1 MSVQAPMRR
10 LLPPALL
17 LLAACNAP
25 PAPEF
30 PTEGVA
36 TAETTH
42 LWSSTPT
49 DRRSMAQQV
58 ADQPPLPLT
67 HGALSRERSAE
78 LQARLD
84 VLFGVVQPEIGRLH
98 ADLATALGGLQRPE
112 RLATTDPVLRSW
124 RHARREDYQA
134 AVALFHDEAARRL
147 EGLRD
152 ATLEQAAGLARQLAT
167 ERGPMD
173 AGPTGDPALDEVLRT
188 FAEVVEGAVDLNEL
202 SVQRSQNLE
211 RRVDLFEAFSSFGRA
226 EEASMGGRLHLFVG
240 GDETD
245 GVPRALLAFRV
256 DDGRDP
262 STLRFA
268 QALRH
273 RILRGST
280 VVQDLGWRA
289 APQAGGGTPGHPATE
304 VLDHVLIAPRVEPV
318 IDRGAPAYDQ
328 LRDMRIQCDV
338 QSAVYEGERLLGAV
352 DWRIEFLVSTRG
364 DLTWQLAGGRPVFD
378 PHAAEV
384 QRVVGR

>member
-1 MSVQAPMRR
+1 MNVQAAMRP
-10 LLPPALL
+10 LPLALL

-36 TAETTH
+36 TAESTH
-42 LWSSTPT
+42 LWESTPT

-58 ADQPPLPLT
+58 ADQPPLALT
-67 HGALSRERSAE
+67 HGALSRARGHE
-78 LQARLD
+78 LQTRLD
-84 VLFGVVQPEIGRLH
+84 LLYGVVQPEVERLQ
-98 ADLATALGGLQRPE
+98 ADLARALDALQRPE
-112 RLATTDPVLRSW
+112 RLATTDPVLRTW
-124 RHARREDYQA
+124 RSARREAYQS

-152 ATLEQAAGLARQLAT
+152 ATLAQAADIARQLAT

-173 AGPTGDPALDEVLRT
+173 AGPTGDPALDEVLHT
-188 FAEVVEGAVDLNEL
+188 FSEVIEGAVDLNEL

-226 EEASMGGRLHLFVG
+226 EEAQMGGRLHLFVG

-262 STLRFA
+262 STLRFT

-289 APQAGGGTPGHPATE
+289 APQVGGGRAGHPQTE
-304 VLDHVLIAPRVEPV
+304 VLDNVLIAPQVEPV
-318 IDRGAPAYDQ
+318 IDRSAPAYGQ

-338 QSAVYEGERLLGAV
+338 QSVVHDGERVLGGV
-352 DWRIEFLVSTRG
+352 DWRVEFQVSARG

-378 PHAAEV
+378 PHGVEAG
-384 QRVVGR
+384 RVVAP